1 MLPGRLTISSS
12 ATVQPQVGDP
22 SNLQLLLLRLRLRR
36 LRRLLLL
43 LLSFVCIR
51 ARLLIEC

>member
-1 MLPGRLTISSS
+1 
-12 ATVQPQVGDP
+12 VGDP

-51 ARLLIEC
+51 AWLLIEC